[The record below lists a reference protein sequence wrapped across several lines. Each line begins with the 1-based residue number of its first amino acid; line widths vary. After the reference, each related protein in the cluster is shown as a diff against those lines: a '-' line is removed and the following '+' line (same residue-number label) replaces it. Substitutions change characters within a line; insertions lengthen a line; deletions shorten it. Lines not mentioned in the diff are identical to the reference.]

1 MHVEVI
7 AIGDE
12 LLIGQVTD
20 TNSGWIAR
28 QLNHVGW
35 ELTRVTLVRDRG
47 DEIKQAVSAAFSRV
61 SVVLMTGGLGP
72 TKDDITKKTL
82 CELYG
87 CAMHRDEKVQAMNDE
102 RFAHKGFTMNA
113 LTRDQAWVPD
123 ACTVIYNPVGT
134 APVMWF
140 DRDDKVLVSMPGVPS
155 EMQYAVTH
163 GVLSRL
169 RERFCDHASVH
180 HATCLVK
187 GYTESGLA
195 IVLTD
200 FENELPETVHLAY
213 LPKPGVIR
221 LRLTATGG
229 DDKDVATLL
238 DAQFQK
244 LLAILGSHV
253 FCKEDASLAGALG
266 LILQERNLTIATA
279 ESCTGGNIAH
289 EITLVPG
296 SSAYYKGS
304 VVSYANEV
312 KESLLGV
319 SPRTIEQYG
328 VVSRQVVEEMA
339 RGVQRLLHT
348 DCAIA
353 TSGIAGPDGATPG
366 KPVGTLALAVA
377 CGDKVVST
385 RITAGTQRER
395 NIERFTH
402 TALLHMVDLLHP

>member
-1 MHVEVI
+1 M
-7 AIGDE
+7 
-12 LLIGQVTD
+12 
-20 TNSGWIAR
+20 
-28 QLNHVGW
+28 
-35 ELTRVTLVRDRG
+35 
-47 DEIKQAVSAAFSRV
+47 
-61 SVVLMTGGLGP
+61 
-72 TKDDITKKTL
+72 
-82 CELYG
+82 
-87 CAMHRDEKVQAMNDE
+87 
-102 RFAHKGFTMNA
+102 
-113 LTRDQAWVPD
+113 
-123 ACTVIYNPVGT
+123 
-134 APVMWF
+134 
-140 DRDDKVLVSMPGVPS
+140 
-155 EMQYAVTH
+155 
-163 GVLSRL
+163 
-169 RERFCDHASVH
+169 
-180 HATCLVK
+180 
-187 GYTESGLA
+187 
-195 IVLTD
+195 
-200 FENELPETVHLAY
+200 
-213 LPKPGVIR
+213 
-221 LRLTATGG
+221 
-229 DDKDVATLL
+229 
-238 DAQFQK
+238 
-244 LLAILGSHV
+244 
-253 FCKEDASLAGALG
+253 AGALG

-385 RITAGTQRER
+385 QITAGTQRER

>member
-1 MHVEVI
+1 MNVEIIV
-7 AIGDE
+7 IGDE

-28 QLNHVGW
+28 ELNHVGW
-35 ELTRVTLVRDRG
+35 EVTEITTVRDRER
-47 DEIKQAVSAAFSRV
+47 EITDALDSSFARV
-61 SVVLMTGGLGP
+61 DVVLMTGGLGP
-72 TKDDITKKTL
+72 TKDDITKQTL
-82 CELYG
+82 CRYFG
-87 CAMHRDEKVQAMNDE
+87 GKMVFDESVYANVVAI
-102 RFAHKGFTMNA
+102 FARRHLQMNA
-113 LTRDQAWVPD
+113 STHDQAYVPD
-123 ACTVIYNPVGT
+123 VCTVIQNPVGT

-229 DDKDVATLL
+229 DDKEVATLL
-238 DAQFQK
+238 DAQFRK

-253 FCKEDASLAGALG
+253 FCEEDASLAGALG

-319 SPRTIEQYG
+319 SPRTIGQYG
-328 VVSRQVVEEMA
+328 VVSCQVVEEMA